1 MVDLGSII
9 RQAKWDEQAIDALI
23 EGYGLTDREARKRY
37 ETRSA
42 KVEDGVL
49 SFQYWDGGQLLRG
62 ELETQQKDGVLA
74 RGVAE

>member
-9 RQAKWDEQAIDALI
+9 RQAQWDEMAIEALMD
-23 EGYGLTDREARKRY
+23 GYGLTDREARKRY
-37 ETRSA
+37 DTRSA
-42 KVEDGVL
+42 KLDNGVL